1 MFQFNLVS
9 IYSQYYVIIRLLL
22 FLTMTS
28 SIFLLY
34 DVQNTECHGDKSI
47 KRIGLIL

>member
-1 MFQFNLVS
+1 MYQFTLVS

-22 FLTMTS
+22 FLMMTS
-28 SIFLLY
+28 LVILLY

-47 KRIGLIL
+47 

>member
-1 MFQFNLVS
+1 MYQFTLVS

-22 FLTMTS
+22 FLMTTS
-28 SIFLLY
+28 FTFLLY

-47 KRIGLIL
+47 